1 MSLIVIWSMIC
12 LTVFILPSMD
22 AGLLARL
29 RSRPL
34 KVLLAF
40 TAFKDCISAERMSE
54 VVTARLLR
62 HNPSLTV
69 ASFPISDGGDGFL
82 ASIEGVL
89 QRGQIPCERLRK
101 VVTGPLGQPVS
112 AEYCLM
118 RTKDTHEPIG
128 IIEIAKISGLEMVP
142 TTQRDVF
149 RTTNHGVGE
158 ILRELQAMGVRKVL
172 LGLGGT
178 STIDAGLS
186 ILYALPCFRF
196 EFEDGRRP
204 GCLTGADLAYIR
216 RIEKTDLYKDWENLN
231 ITAACD
237 VKNTLLG
244 PEGAVYLFGAQ
255 KGLKDSAAAQYEAI
269 MSRLA
274 TTAGQLNSLPSL
286 ASLPHSG
293 AAGGVLVGLKAAFP
307 LTTAVSG
314 FELLGSL
321 GGLDAA
327 LASADVV
334 FTGEGRY
341 DVQSGL
347 GKVVSQIRRRRSDSI
362 VICGQNTTSDSTL
375 IYDLTARYGLA
386 ASLHSPVPTL
396 QRLIDDLMQTHTRL

>member
-1 MSLIVIWSMIC
+1 
-12 LTVFILPSMD
+12 MD
-22 AGLLARL
+22 AGTLARL
-29 RSRPL
+29 RSRPA

-40 TAFKDCISAERMSE
+40 TAFKDCISAEKLSE

-69 ASFPISDGGDGFL
+69 TSFPISDGGDGFL

-89 QRGQIPCERLRK
+89 KRGKIPWERLRK
-101 VVTGPLGQPVS
+101 VVTGPLGQPIS
-112 AEYCLM
+112 AEYGIM
-118 RTKDTHEPIG
+118 TTKATNELVG
-128 IIEIAKISGLEMVP
+128 VLEIAKISGLELVP
-142 TTQRDVF
+142 TGERDVY
-149 RTTNHGVGE
+149 RTTNQGVGE
-158 ILRELQAMGVRKVL
+158 VLRELQAAGVRKVL
-172 LGLGGT
+172 LGLGGS

-196 EFEDGRRP
+196 GFEDGRRP
-204 GCLTGADLAYIR
+204 AFLTGADLAYVR
-216 RIEKTDLYKDWENLN
+216 SIEKTSLYTDWANLN

-255 KGLKDSAAAQYEAI
+255 KGLKESTAPHYEAT

-274 TTAGQLNSLPSL
+274 ATVGELNSLSGL

-293 AAGGVLVGLKAAFP
+293 AAGGVLVGLTAAFP

-321 GGLDAA
+321 GGLETA
-327 LASADVV
+327 LVSADVV

-341 DVQSGL
+341 DAQSGL
-347 GKVVSQIRRRRSDSI
+347 GKVVSQIRRRREDSV
-362 VICGQNTTSDSTL
+362 VICGQNTTSDSAL

-386 ASLHSPVPTL
+386 ASLHSPVATVE
-396 QRLIDDLMQTHTRL
+396 RLIDDIMQTQARL